1 MSIFGSS
8 GIRAQVS
15 RDLFSLAFD
24 ISLSMGRHYSNV
36 VIASDTRTSSN
47 ALKHIVISGLC
58 ASGAKVFDAGML
70 PTPSLAFITRKYKAG
85 IEVTASHNPPE
96 YNGLKLWNPDGSS
109 FHEVQRTLL
118 ETELIRESVE
128 INWQNMAGCDTVSG
142 CLQEH
147 LDRIKKDFPENLGVK
162 VVVDC
167 GGGATCFATPYL
179 LQELGCQVIAI
190 NSIPTGFFP
199 RGSEP
204 VKENL
209 QELRRAVVSL
219 QADLG
224 IAHDGDGDRMVAVD
238 EKGRVI
244 EGDRLMLILA
254 KNIAAKTLITT
265 LDATMLLEESN
276 FKVIRTKIGDTFV
289 SEKLKDGGDFGGEA
303 SGCWIFP
310 EVSLC
315 PDGVYAAAKLAQ
327 IASEKKLS
335 TLVDS
340 INLYPLKRGSIPLD
354 KDRWH
359 NIENRFLEMDCLSQN
374 KEDGIKLNFSDGWLL
389 LRPSGTEPKLRITV
403 EARSKERVETL
414 YNMAQK
420 NIAESLK

>member
-15 RDLFSLAFD
+15 GDLFSLAFN
-24 ISLSMGRHYSNV
+24 ISLSMGRHYSSV
-36 VIASDTRTSSN
+36 VIANDTRTSST

-58 ASGAKVFDAGML
+58 SSGARVFDAGML

-128 INWQNMAGCDTVSG
+128 INWQNMADCDTVSG

-179 LQELGCQVIAI
+179 LQKLGCQVLAI

-199 RGSEP
+199 RSSEP
-204 VKENL
+204 TEENL
-209 QELRRAVVSL
+209 QELRKAVVAL
-219 QADLG
+219 HADLG

-254 KNIAAKTLITT
+254 KNIAAKKLVTT
-265 LDATMLLEESN
+265 LDATMLLEESHFN
-276 FKVIRTKIGDTFV
+276 VIRTKIGDTFV

-327 IASEKKLS
+327 IASKKKLS

-340 INLYPLKRGSIPLD
+340 INLYPLKRGSVPLD
-354 KDRWH
+354 KDRWQD
-359 NIENRFLEMDCLSQN
+359 IANRFLEIDCLSQD

-389 LRPSGTEPKLRITV
+389 LRPSGTEPRLRITV
-403 EARSKERVETL
+403 EARSKERMETL